1 MFHVSTMLPY
11 SKKDSQ
17 QIERKRHLGNDAV
30 LIVFHDGATPF
41 QPQCI
46 TSKYSQVRLLARVRD
61 TTHDTNRAN
70 GCSRSYQIYMV
81 VQAIKQEGGETMYRL
96 GVASREDVPEYGP
109 PLPNPPVFPA
119 GSQAR
124 DFIFKKS
131 TSPPSHFLDCEII
144 IRSDLLSRSRYRAS
158 GERPPS
164 KHEGTR
170 LCQADCPFKR
180 PRAQLL
186 RREVP
191 QLIRAPTSCNII
203 SFSIVCTQHAHPS
216 RFEPLL

>member
-30 LIVFHDGATPF
+30 LIVFHDGVTPF

-46 TSKYSQVRLLARVRD
+46 TSKYSQVRPLARARD
-61 TTHDTNRAN
+61 MRHTTLIAHFRI
-70 GCSRSYQIYMV
+70 SYQIYMV

-131 TSPPSHFLDCEII
+131 TSPPPHFPPID
-144 IRSDLLSRSRYRAS
+144 RSSTL
-158 GERPPS
+158 
-164 KHEGTR
+164 
-170 LCQADCPFKR
+170 F
-180 PRAQLL
+180 
-186 RREVP
+186 
-191 QLIRAPTSCNII
+191 
-203 SFSIVCTQHAHPS
+203 
-216 RFEPLL
+216 